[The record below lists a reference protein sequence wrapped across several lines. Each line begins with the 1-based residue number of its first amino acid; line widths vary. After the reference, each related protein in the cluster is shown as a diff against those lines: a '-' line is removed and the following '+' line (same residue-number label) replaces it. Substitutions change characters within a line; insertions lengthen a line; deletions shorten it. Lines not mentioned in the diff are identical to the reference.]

1 MYSFR
6 LFEHTQGVGYVVAQ
20 DECII
25 INQPFD
31 PDRPGEAPMDT
42 TRATE
47 AAQTVVARLTFEDD
61 QPPVQ
66 SG

>member
-6 LFEHTQGVGYVVAQ
+6 LFEQTQGVGYVIAQ
-20 DECII
+20 DECVI

-47 AAQTVVARLTFEDD
+47 AAQTVIARLRLEDE
-61 QPPVQ
+61 QPLVQ